1 MRAQPPGRRAK
12 TSSGSASRGPNPDA
26 SNPRSNPRA
35 ANPRSAIPRGAARRA
50 AAQRAAPKDAVP
62 TERVQKLLAA
72 AGIGSRR
79 EVERWIREGRLQING
94 EVPALGHKLAP
105 RDRITLDGRPV
116 RLRAPDNTEL
126 RVLLFHR
133 SPGEN
138 LDLKEATSR
147 AAEHLNLPKASGRWL
162 AIQPMPPVDG
172 GLEILTDDGA
182 WAHRVSRGLHALT
195 IDYVLRMR
203 GPLTEGLVADFRAAT
218 DCEGEPM
225 SIIEAKAKFG
235 EGQNHWL
242 DVTVRATRSA
252 LVRHWWAARGIIVS
266 RLMRVRFGPVHLARD
281 LPRGHSRAL
290 LASERNA
297 LNNEIEAAL
306 AAAAAAHG
314 ITGIPAQS
322 GDADP
327 SA

>member
-1 MRAQPPGRRAK
+1 MRARPPE
-12 TSSGSASRGPNPDA
+12 
-26 SNPRSNPRA
+26 
-35 ANPRSAIPRGAARRA
+35 RRA
-50 AAQRAAPKDAVP
+50 AAAKRASQRGAAQKDPPAA
-62 TERVQKLLAA
+62 ERVQKLLAA

-79 EVERWIREGRLQING
+79 EVERWIREGRLLING
-94 EVPALGHKLAP
+94 EAAALGHKLAA
-105 RDRITLDGRPV
+105 RDRITLDGRPI
-116 RLRAPDNTEL
+116 RLHAPANKDT
-126 RVLLFHR
+126 RILLFHR

-182 WAHRVSRGLHALT
+182 YAHRVSRGVHALT
-195 IDYVLRMR
+195 VDYVLRMR
-203 GPLTEGLVADFRAAT
+203 GPLNETLVEEFRAAS
-218 DCEGEPM
+218 DCEGEAM

-242 DVTVRATRSA
+242 DVTARATRSA

-281 LPRGHSRAL
+281 LPRGHSRAM

-297 LNNEIEAAL
+297 LNNEIDAAL
-306 AAAAAAHG
+306 VAATAATDAAAGSAAA
-314 ITGIPAQS
+314 
-322 GDADP
+322 DP
-327 SA
+327 PL

>member
-1 MRAQPPGRRAK
+1 
-12 TSSGSASRGPNPDA
+12 
-26 SNPRSNPRA
+26 
-35 ANPRSAIPRGAARRA
+35 
-50 AAQRAAPKDAVP
+50 
-62 TERVQKLLAA
+62 VQKLLAA

-79 EVERWIREGRLQING
+79 EVERWIREGRLLING
-94 EVPALGHKLAP
+94 EAAALGHKLAA
-105 RDRITLDGRPV
+105 RDRITLDGRPI
-116 RLRAPDNTEL
+116 RLHAPANKDT

-182 WAHRVSRGLHALT
+182 YAHRVSRGVHALT
-195 IDYVLRMR
+195 VDYVLRMR
-203 GPLTEGLVADFRAAT
+203 GPLNETLVEEFRAAT
-218 DCEGEPM
+218 DCEGEAM

-242 DVTVRATRSA
+242 DVTARATRSA

-281 LPRGHSRAL
+281 LPRGHSRAM

-297 LNNEIEAAL
+297 LNNEIDAALVAATAAAGAAVGSEAA
-306 AAAAAAHG
+306 
-314 ITGIPAQS
+314 
-322 GDADP
+322 DP
-327 SA
+327 PL

>member
-12 TSSGSASRGPNPDA
+12 TSSGSTSRGPNPGG

-35 ANPRSAIPRGAARRA
+35 ANVRSAIPRGAARRA
-50 AAQRAAPKDAVP
+50 SPKRAAPKDAVP

-116 RLRAPDNTEL
+116 RLRAPTDSEL

-182 WAHRVSRGLHALT
+182 WSHRVSRGVHALT
-195 IDYVLRMR
+195 VDYVLRMR
-203 GPLTEGLVADFRAAT
+203 GPLTEGLVEDFRAAT

-242 DVTVRATRSA
+242 DVTARATRSA

-314 ITGIPAQS
+314 ATDAAAQS
-322 GDADP
+322 EDADL